1 MIWVK
6 KKSPGRPGDQ
16 QGTRHDSPSVSRVDD
31 AVYLGETNLRPS
43 ALCSRSSVVC
53 NSIHIHAQV
62 KKMAYIL
69 VVVLNLHINNV
80 KEICYHDVIYQNKH
94 KIWD

>member
-62 KKMAYIL
+62 KKMSS
-69 VVVLNLHINNV
+69 
-80 KEICYHDVIYQNKH
+80 IYYSGLQLYSYFIKNML
-94 KIWD
+94 